1 MTESSEKHEQA
12 TTPAPS
18 RSSTISLRE
27 VNRDNWQALAK
38 LKPTTTQQELVATN
52 LFSICESHYDL
63 DEIVRGIYADD
74 EPVGL
79 VVMSVEVEDDWYG
92 LFRFMIDQRYQSLG
106 FGRRAL
112 DQVVQ
117 FIRDTYPAASF
128 IRLWAYSTA
137 GSKPVPA
144 SDSPVGFY
152 EKTGWFKLSDD
163 LNEDGEVEMRY
174 TLKEAV

>member
-1 MTESSEKHEQA
+1 MSEPSQNIE
-12 TTPAPS
+12 PASAPVPS

-27 VNRDNWQALAK
+27 VSRDNWQALAS

-63 DEIVRGIYADD
+63 DEIARGIYADD

-79 VVMSVEVEDDWYG
+79 VIMSVEEEDDWYG

-106 FGRRAL
+106 FGRTAL
-112 DQVVQ
+112 DLVVE

-128 IRLWAYSTA
+128 IRLWAYSPA
-137 GSKPVPA
+137 GSKPVPP

-152 EKTGWFKLSDD
+152 EKAGWFKVSDD